1 MKKDNNLLDYVPRIP
16 EKLNWTEDDEH
27 RVTVDVENKGVFN
40 RIAQK
45 CFGRP
50 AVSHIALEQFGSFI
64 WKQIDGVHTI
74 YDIALLVKEE
84 FGEDAEPL
92 FPYTAGAWICDID
105 TIRQRYEKGS
115 IEIDASFF
123 RSLIGNCCCVA

>member
-50 AVSHIALEQFGSFI
+50 AVSHIALEVREFHLETNR
-64 WKQIDGVHTI
+64 WCA
-74 YDIALLVKEE
+74 YDL
-84 FGEDAEPL
+84 
-92 FPYTAGAWICDID
+92 
-105 TIRQRYEKGS
+105 
-115 IEIDASFF
+115 
-123 RSLIGNCCCVA
+123 

>member
-74 YDIALLVKEE
+74 SVA
-84 FGEDAEPL
+84 AEIVAAKHDVDTTLKTKFTLIWQL
-92 FPYTAGAWICDID
+92 FH
-105 TIRQRYEKGS
+105 IRLHQRHFPGS
-115 IEIDASFF
+115 A
-123 RSLIGNCCCVA
+123 R

>member
-45 CFGRP
+45 CFGCP
-50 AVSHIALEQFGSFI
+50 VVSHIALEQFGSFI

-84 FGEDAEPL
+84 FERSVQANTTKHMISSAEM
-92 FPYTAGAWICDID
+92 
-105 TIRQRYEKGS
+105 RRYEGY
-115 IEIDASFF
+115 
-123 RSLIGNCCCVA
+123 